1 MQKVAI
7 GEIFEFKIDGAKYYV
22 DEDHFI
28 HEIDGCRVEWLID
41 DEWLNTE
48 VEIIEEDKKIEYV
61 GRTYD
66 LTDFYK
72 NYPEVAEMLRDL
84 ANKTIEIIDFINEG
98 RDE

>member
-1 MQKVAI
+1 MEK
-7 GEIFEFKIDGAKYYV
+7 
-22 DEDHFI
+22 
-28 HEIDGCRVEWLID
+28 RL
-41 DEWLNTE
+41 E
-48 VEIIEEDKKIEYV
+48 V
-61 GRTYD
+61 